1 VTAEPAA
8 PAERPA
14 DRPADGD
21 GAEPTI
27 DTVVYDFGNVL
38 VHWDPRGAYADHDPA
53 AVEAFFADFDFMTFN
68 HAQDA
73 GRPYAE
79 GRALVAATA
88 PQHVPMLDAY
98 VENYAGT
105 LGGPVP
111 GSAELVAELK
121 ERGLRLYGLTNWWA
135 ETFHHAAQAA
145 PAIELMD
152 GVVVS
157 GRVRLA
163 KPDPAIYHHLA
174 ATFAVDPARAVF
186 VDDTP
191 ANVEAAAAVGFQA
204 LHFTTT
210 PRLRADL
217 RALGVP
223 VRLDAGGGRG
233 GADGEGRRQ

>member
-1 VTAEPAA
+1 M
-8 PAERPA
+8 
-14 DRPADGD
+14 
-21 GAEPTI
+21 

-38 VHWDPRGAYADHDPA
+38 VHWDPRGAYADRDPA
-53 AVEAFFADFDFMTFN
+53 AVEGFFADFDFVTFN

-79 GRALVAATA
+79 GRAAVAATA
-88 PQHVPMLDAY
+88 PQHLPMLDAY

-105 LGGPVP
+105 LGGPVA

-121 ERGLRLYGLTNWWA
+121 ERGLRLLGLTNWWA
-135 ETFHHAAQAA
+135 ETFHHAEQAA
-145 PAIELMD
+145 PAIGLMD

-174 ATFAVDPARAVF
+174 ATFDVDPARAVF

-191 ANVEAAAAVGFQA
+191 ANVEAAAAVGFRA
-204 LHFTTT
+204 LRFTTT
-210 PRLRADL
+210 ARLRADL

-223 VRLDAGGGRG
+223 VGLDGVPGDSAGAGGPEGGPGRV
-233 GADGEGRRQ
+233 R